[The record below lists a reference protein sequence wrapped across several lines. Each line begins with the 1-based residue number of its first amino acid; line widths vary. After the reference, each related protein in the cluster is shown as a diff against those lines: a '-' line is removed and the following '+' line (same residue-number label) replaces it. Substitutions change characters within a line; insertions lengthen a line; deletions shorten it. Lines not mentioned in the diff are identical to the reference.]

1 MYELCTYDDFYMLQ
15 YRVLVLNLLFQNA
28 SPLSVSLYNEIT
40 DVKGYGQVWTGLR
53 LRKDVACLGDYSNLS
68 FLLDPPKFSTGD
80 FSEPLSAGGG
90 D

>member
-1 MYELCTYDDFYMLQ
+1 MYI
-15 YRVLVLNLLFQNA
+15 RLLHA
-28 SPLSVSLYNEIT
+28 TVSPARFESTVSKCFTAVGALYNEIT
-40 DVKGYGQVWTGLR
+40 NVKGYGQVWTGLR
-53 LRKDVACLGDYSNLS
+53 LRTDVACLGDYSNLS